1 MENIENNNSL
11 EQTKKSGNRDFKGK
25 RKPVVRLSKVK
36 YEEKMLTKWRSN
48 MVHFMDKLDDIRKTD
63 WKATCP
69 ELYDK
74 VKEWYNLPKGLF

>member
-1 MENIENNNSL
+1 MY
-11 EQTKKSGNRDFKGK
+11 
-25 RKPVVRLSKVK
+25 KVQ

-69 ELYDK
+69 ELYDN